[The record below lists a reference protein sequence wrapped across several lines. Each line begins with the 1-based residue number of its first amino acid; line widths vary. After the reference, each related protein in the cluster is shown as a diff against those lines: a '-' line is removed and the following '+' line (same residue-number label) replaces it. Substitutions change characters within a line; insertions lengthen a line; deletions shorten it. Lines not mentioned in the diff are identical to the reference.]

1 MMLFRCIAA
10 ENRKLKNAPIWVV
23 FFLFPILSTAYGTFN
38 FLQNQ
43 GILSFNWY
51 NLWTQHTL
59 FYALF
64 FFSPLVGLYAAW
76 LWRLEHIG
84 HNWNLIMSQPVPPL
98 ALFAAKFAVVYKMA
112 LLTQVWMLM
121 LYLLCGKLWAGLP
134 GFPPLQV
141 LVWGLRGALAAAPVI
156 ALQLVLAMII
166 RSFAVPILLALGG
179 GLAGA
184 VSSGKGLGL
193 LWPYSLMIM
202 GMNSNKTE
210 NVLTGSEPLF
220 VLSCLVFLLIFFL
233 TANLLLRNVDVK
245 S

>member
-1 MMLFRCIAA
+1 MLFRCIAA

-23 FFLFPILSTAYGTFN
+23 FFLLPILSAAYGTFN

-43 GILSFNWY
+43 EILSFSWY

-112 LLTQVWMLM
+112 LLTQLWMLA

-134 GFPPLQV
+134 GFPPAQV
-141 LVWGLRGALAAAPVI
+141 LLWGLRGALAAAPVI
-156 ALQLVLAMII
+156 ALQLILAMVI

-179 GLAGA
+179 GLAGV
-184 VSSGKGLGL
+184 VSSSKGLGL
-193 LWPYSLMIM
+193 LWPYSLMLM
-202 GMNSNKTE
+202 GMNSNKATDT
-210 NVLTGSEPLF
+210 LAGSELYF
-220 VLSCLVFLLIFFL
+220 VLSCSFFLVVFFL
-233 TANLLLRNVDVK
+233 TAGLILRKADVK